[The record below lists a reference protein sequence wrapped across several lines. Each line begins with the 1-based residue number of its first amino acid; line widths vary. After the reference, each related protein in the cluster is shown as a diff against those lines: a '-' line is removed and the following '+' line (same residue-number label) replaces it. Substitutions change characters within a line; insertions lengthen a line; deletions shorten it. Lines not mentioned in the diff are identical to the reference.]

1 MKPACA
7 TRQRLLETAA
17 ELIWGNSYGAVS
29 VDDICAR
36 AGARK
41 GSFYH
46 FFPSKSDLAVAAFE
60 EHWQRS
66 QAALDRAFSPQVP
79 PLERFD
85 RYLDVLIS
93 SQRDQ
98 FTRAGR
104 VCGCPYGSLGCE
116 VSTLDENIRRK
127 AEEMAA
133 RSCRYLE
140 SALRD
145 LAREGRA
152 CPDACPA
159 LKARELYAYVTGMML
174 QAKIQNSLALLERM
188 RPGFYR
194 LLGLR
199 PCPEAEFA
207 TFSI

>member
-1 MKPACA
+1 MKPVCG
-7 TRQRLLETAA
+7 TRQKLLETAA
-17 ELIWGNSYGAVS
+17 DLIWVNSYGAVS

-79 PLERFD
+79 PLERFE
-85 RYLDVLIS
+85 RYLHILVTC
-93 SQRDQ
+93 QREQ
-98 FTRAGR
+98 YARAGR

-127 AEEMAA
+127 AAEMSS
-133 RSCRYLE
+133 RSCCYLE

-145 LAREGRA
+145 LAREGRI
-152 CPDACPA
+152 CPEEHPA
-159 LKARELYAYVTGMML
+159 GKARELYAYVTGMML
-174 QAKIQNSLALLERM
+174 QAKIRNDLALLDRLG
-188 RPGFYR
+188 PGFHR
-194 LLGLR
+194 LLGLTPQPTR
-199 PCPEAEFA
+199 ELA

>member
-1 MKPACA
+1 MRPACG
-7 TRQRLLETAA
+7 TRQKLLETAA

-36 AGARK
+36 SGARK

-60 EHWQRS
+60 SHWQRS

-85 RYLDVLIS
+85 RYLDVIIA
-93 SQRDQ
+93 SQREQ
-98 FTRAGR
+98 YARAGR

-127 AEEMAA
+127 AQEMTA
-133 RSCRYLE
+133 RCCCYLE

-145 LAREGRA
+145 LAREGHL
-152 CPDACPA
+152 CPREDPA
-159 LKARELYAYVTGMML
+159 VKARELYAYVTGMML
-174 QAKIQNSLALLERM
+174 QAKIHNDLALLDRM
-188 RPGFYR
+188 HPGFRR
-194 LLGLR
+194 LLGLAPR
-199 PCPEAEFA
+199 PAEELA

>member
-1 MKPACA
+1 MKPACG
-7 TRQRLLETAA
+7 TRQKLLETAA
-17 ELIWGNSYGAVS
+17 DLIWGNSYGAVS

-60 EHWQRS
+60 AHWQRS

-85 RYLDVLIS
+85 RYLNIIVAA
-93 SQRDQ
+93 QHEQ
-98 FTRAGR
+98 YARAGR

-127 AEEMAA
+127 AEEMSA
-133 RSCRYLE
+133 RSCCYLE

-145 LAREGRA
+145 LAREGRI
-152 CPDACPA
+152 CPEEHPDG
-159 LKARELYAYVTGMML
+159 KARELYAYVTGMML
-174 QAKIQNSLALLERM
+174 QAKIRNDLALLDRL
-188 RPGFYR
+188 RPGFHR
-194 LLGLR
+194 LLGLL
-199 PCPEAEFA
+199 PQPAKELV